1 MPVILTEDNDIEL
14 VEVKDIAV
22 NFNRIKWGGQKRS
35 KSEKFFSKK
44 NLIKNLNKHND
55 IYGLLL
61 KSKK

>member
-1 MPVILTEDNDIEL
+1 MSVILTEDNDIEL

-44 NLIKNLNKHND
+44 NLTKNLNKHND
-55 IYGLLL
+55 I
-61 KSKK
+61 SEQ